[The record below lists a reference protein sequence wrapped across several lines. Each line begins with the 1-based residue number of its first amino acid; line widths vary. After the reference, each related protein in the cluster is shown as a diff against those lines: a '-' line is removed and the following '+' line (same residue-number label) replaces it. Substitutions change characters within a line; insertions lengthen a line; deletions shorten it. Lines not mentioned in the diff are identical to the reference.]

1 MKDLKV
7 SRKSVK
13 DLRVGEMVIVIYK
26 GIATQTFYS
35 REVADWMDDAPSY
48 IEHLFN
54 EEETRSYFK
63 KDDDSGWRSESGTM
77 ITEKDYD
84 AVVGLSDGDIKLFDL
99 FGVNYLLLDYE
110 DMGKDEY
117 YWNNLSESTWFA
129 NYE

>member
-7 SRKSVK
+7 SKKSVK

-35 REVADWMDDAPSY
+35 REVADWMDDEPSY

-54 EEETRSYFK
+54 EEETRSYFN
-63 KDDDSGWRSESGTM
+63 KDDSSWCSESGTM
-77 ITEKDYD
+77 TTEKDYD
-84 AVVGLSDGDIKLFDL
+84 AVVGLSDGNTRLFDL

-110 DMGKDEY
+110 DMTKDIY